1 MRIGVRFGKDLDMIL
16 LDGGKSV
23 DGYEEFLI
31 CRKDGQLEIK
41 SKDVQPSWRLE
52 QVEELIRRSG
62 LEVEEIE

>member
-1 MRIGVRFGKDLDMIL
+1 MIL
-16 LDGGKSV
+16 LDGGESV

-41 SKDVQPSWRLE
+41 SKDMQPSWRLE